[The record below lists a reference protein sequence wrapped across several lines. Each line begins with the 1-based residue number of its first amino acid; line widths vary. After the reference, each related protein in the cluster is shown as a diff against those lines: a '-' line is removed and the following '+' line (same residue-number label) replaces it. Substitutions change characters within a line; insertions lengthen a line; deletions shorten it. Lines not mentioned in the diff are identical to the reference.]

1 MTDGAEIRRA
11 FDGPDIEH
19 DQLIGRASRHNMED
33 SERAS
38 TAAETRSDIGTF
50 VEATGVNKK
59 AYSWLRQILKTGD
72 KSQDK
77 AMDVIRSLEK
87 CLPMVKSHIGGQTT
101 MDMNLTPEEVAK
113 AEAGPEPQPERQVSD
128 EEAEFNAEVD
138 DVVKPLDFGA
148 KRG

>member
-1 MTDGAEIRRA
+1 MTDGADVRRA

-38 TAAETRSDIGTF
+38 TAAETRSDIGQF
-50 VEATGVNKK
+50 VEATGVNNK
-59 AYSWLRQILKTGD
+59 AYAWLRQILKTGE

-101 MDMNLTPEEVAK
+101 IDMPLDQKPA
-113 AEAGPEPQPERQVSD
+113 AEPQPEREVSD

-138 DVVKPLDFGA
+138 DVVKPIDFGA